1 MIRVD
6 GLSLRVG
13 SFALSGVTFEVPD
26 GGYAVL
32 MGATGS
38 GKTCL
43 VEAICGLRPISD
55 GRIEVG
61 SRRVERLDPADRGI
75 GYVPQDGALFTAMT
89 VREQVELPL
98 RVRKVPR
105 ADRRARAGRVAEM
118 LGIGSIMS
126 RTPRGLSGGERQR
139 VALARAMVFQP
150 GVICLDE
157 PFSALDEQTRL
168 GMYEMIESLRRRTGL
183 TALHVT
189 HSKEEADRLGDIVLK
204 LEAGRVNSRPNHPPK
219 NTSRA

>member
-6 GLSLRVG
+6 QLSLRVG

-43 VEAICGLRPISD
+43 VEAICGLRPISH

-61 SRRVERLDPADRGI
+61 NRRVERLDPADRGI

-105 ADRRARAGRVAEM
+105 ADVRARAGQVAEM
-118 LGIGSIMS
+118 LGIGALMS

-168 GMYEMIESLRRRTGL
+168 GMYDMIESLRRRTGL

-189 HSKEEADRLGDIVLK
+189 HSKAEADRLGDIVLR
-204 LEAGRVNSRPNHPPK
+204 LEHGRVNSRQKLSPENA
-219 NTSRA
+219 SRA

>member
-6 GLSLRVG
+6 QLSLRVG

-43 VEAICGLRPISD
+43 VEAICGLRPILD
-55 GRIEVG
+55 G
-61 SRRVERLDPADRGI
+61 
-75 GYVPQDGALFTAMT
+75 
-89 VREQVELPL
+89 QVELPL
-98 RVRKVPR
+98 RVRKVQR
-105 ADRRARAGRVAEM
+105 AEVRARAGQVAEM
-118 LGIGSIMS
+118 LGIEAIMS

-157 PFSALDEQTRL
+157 PFSALDEPTRL
-168 GMYEMIESLRRRTGL
+168 GMYDMIESLRRRTGL

-189 HSKEEADRLGDIVLK
+189 HSSDEAQRLGDIVLR
-204 LEAGRVNSRPNHPPK
+204 LEHGHVNSRPKISPND
-219 NTSRA
+219 TSLT

>member
-6 GLSLRVG
+6 QLSLRVG

-43 VEAICGLRPISD
+43 VEAICGLRPILD

-61 SRRVERLDPADRGI
+61 NRRVERLDPADRGI
-75 GYVPQDGALFTAMT
+75 GYVPQDGALFPAMT

-98 RVRKVPR
+98 RVRKVQR
-105 ADRRARAGRVAEM
+105 AEVRARAGQVAEM
-118 LGIGSIMS
+118 LGIEAIMS

-157 PFSALDEQTRL
+157 PFSALDEPTRL
-168 GMYEMIESLRRRTGL
+168 GMYDMIESLRRRTGL

-189 HSKEEADRLGDIVLK
+189 HSSDEAQRLGDIVLR
-204 LEAGRVNSRPNHPPK
+204 LEHGHVNSRPKISPND
-219 NTSRA
+219 TSLT